1 MDKNIFFI
9 FGTVRTRSTW
19 FSNMFTYKDSFCYN
33 EESRYLR
40 SLDEIYERIN
50 RRPEKNVGFSDP
62 EMFHYIDKIHEMFP
76 NAKYLLLDREYDR
89 CLASHHIMTNFT
101 VEEMIP
107 KFQFWAC
114 NTEYLKRNIE
124 HHTIHFNE
132 MDDMEKV
139 KKCWDY
145 ILPDCPFDVDRYNQ
159 LTAMAIK
166 VTISTKPEL
175 PYDDCIAPYF
185 DYDHPVFNS
194 RQKQGSI

>member
-19 FSNMFTYKDSFCYN
+19 FSNLFTYKDSFCYN

-40 SLDEIYERIN
+40 NLDEIYERIE

-62 EMFHYIDKIHEMFP
+62 EMFHYIDEIYEMFP
-76 NAKYLLLDREYDR
+76 NAKYLLLDREYYN
-89 CLASHHIMTNFT
+89 CAESHKLMTEFT
-101 VEEMIP
+101 VEQMTP

-114 NTEYLKRNIE
+114 NTEYLKKNVK
-124 HHTIHFNE
+124 HHVIHFND

-139 KKCWDY
+139 KECWDY
-145 ILPDCPFDVDRYNQ
+145 LLKDCYFDVDRFNQ

-166 VTISTKPEL
+166 VTLSHKPEQ
-175 PYDDCIAPYF
+175 PYEDCIAPYF
-185 DYDHPVFNS
+185 YYDHRVFKS
-194 RQKQGSI
+194 RQK